1 MRTLREWMRDPRV
14 AGLLGGVAILLV
26 GYRLY
31 STVAGKPVPKE
42 MPAVSAAKESAPEPE
57 KIVPG
62 APGPD
67 AAARTPPRRRDT
79 IRWSWDRNPFL
90 PTDSFRASTEPGGAT
105 ASRGPSK
112 ETKGLA
118 DLRGTVITRNAG
130 IAIFGDRLVPAG
142 GTIDGWTVVT
152 VDPYVVSLRRGG
164 ETRKVEMFKPAP

>member
-1 MRTLREWMRDPRV
+1 MRDPRV

-31 STVAGKPVPKE
+31 STVAGKPAPKE

-67 AAARTPPRRRDT
+67 AAARTLPRRRNT

-90 PTDSFRASTEPGGAT
+90 PSDAFRASTGPGGAA
-105 ASRGPSK
+105 ASREP
-112 ETKGLA
+112 KGLE
-118 DLRGTVITRNAG
+118 DLRGTVITRNSG

-142 GTIDGWTVVT
+142 GTIDGWTVVK
-152 VDPYVVSLRRGG
+152 VDPYTVSLRRGG
-164 ETRKVEMFKPAP
+164 ETRRVEMFKSAP